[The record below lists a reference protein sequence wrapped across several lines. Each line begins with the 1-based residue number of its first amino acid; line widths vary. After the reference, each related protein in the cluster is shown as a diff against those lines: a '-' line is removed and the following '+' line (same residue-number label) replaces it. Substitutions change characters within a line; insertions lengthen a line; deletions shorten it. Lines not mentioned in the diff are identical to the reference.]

1 MPVFGFDENK
11 CKVEVA
17 TKEDMN
23 KLNAEVIKKGNIYTI
38 VWKPEGNGKEL
49 NPSEAITVYSNVEG
63 LTPNN
68 TAMLS
73 MMYGNTYLMTNEY
86 KTLKVYVKF
95 QDNEPVLILENNT
108 DKTITLENTLRV
120 VFLKYA

>member
-23 KLNAEVIKKGNIYTI
+23 ELSAEVIKKGNIYTI
-38 VWKPEGNGKEL
+38 VWKPEGTGKEL

-73 MMYGNTYLMTNEY
+73 MMYGNTYLMTNIY
-86 KTLKVYVKF
+86 KTLNVYVKF
-95 QDNEPVLILENNT
+95 EGNEPVLILENNT
-108 DKTITLENTLRV
+108 DKTIKLENTLRV

>member
-49 NPSEAITVYSNVEG
+49 NPSETITVYSNVEG